1 MESEKSEKTTPVLKE
16 IKSSH
21 SVMFIISGCA
31 MWLSDK
37 KTSYDC
43 DVNQIIPEFYVDPN
57 SHAWSRLAGG
67 WCQVDVRGGANVP
80 NYPVE
85 YIQRRNLLK
94 KNPPF
99 YITQGHYDEHSDIL
113 LEYVKNGGGLII
125 GGHAWWWALQEEDPN
140 KSALLEHPGN
150 KFLTN
155 FGLAFSRESVDDKD
169 AAFPIKTKEVPSI
182 KVSRRNMI
190 IYSLI

>member
-155 FGLAFSRESVDDKD
+155 FGLAFSRENVDDKD

-182 KVSRRNMI
+182 KVS
-190 IYSLI
+190 L